1 MRAGRPRITIAYP
14 FIKFPYIYMLLS
26 MFGTWETLFLGGWW
40 QGWPVIASISPIR
53 CWCGGCEE
61 SAHQH
66 FAGISPETFRIADLL
81 DLISSLLRLSV
92 LDPTWFPRKQ
102 AVPAI
107 FCIGFWHQQ
116 LCGGPIHTL
125 MAQVGPL
132 KQCLITQFPTCS
144 AGIIPK
150 TWAWVLTVT
159 ARRVEQQ
166 IQEIGMLHSFHHS
179 WYFWVYCPGS

>member
-1 MRAGRPRITIAYP
+1 
-14 FIKFPYIYMLLS
+14 
-26 MFGTWETLFLGGWW
+26 
-40 QGWPVIASISPIR
+40 
-53 CWCGGCEE
+53 
-61 SAHQH
+61 
-66 FAGISPETFRIADLL
+66 
-81 DLISSLLRLSV
+81 
-92 LDPTWFPRKQ
+92 
-102 AVPAI
+102 
-107 FCIGFWHQQ
+107 
-116 LCGGPIHTL
+116 

-179 WYFWVYCPGS
+179 